1 MSSEGIFETTSS
13 RPKAERSVTA
23 LLADLVNE
31 IGLLMR
37 HEMAL
42 LRTELGETVS
52 RAGRGAA
59 VMAAG
64 GICALGGFL
73 VLLAAAVLGLA
84 TVLPPWLSAV
94 IVGAVFVGLGAALL
108 LFGRR
113 RFTAEA
119 LAPRRTL
126 NALRED
132 QAWLKERVR

>member
-64 GICALGGFL
+64 GVCMLGGFL

-84 TVLPPWLSAV
+84 TVLPPWLSA
-94 IVGAVFVGLGAALL
+94 LL

-113 RFTAEA
+113 RLTAEA

>member
-1 MSSEGIFETTSS
+1 
-13 RPKAERSVTA
+13 
-23 LLADLVNE
+23 
-31 IGLLMR
+31 
-37 HEMAL
+37 
-42 LRTELGETVS
+42 
-52 RAGRGAA
+52 
-59 VMAAG
+59 
-64 GICALGGFL
+64 
-73 VLLAAAVLGLA
+73 
-84 TVLPPWLSAV
+84 V